1 MLLPGLP
8 CGSVV
13 KNPPA
18 NAGDTGSIPGP
29 GRFHMPW
36 SNKQSLCATTTEPVL
51 QSPSTRE
58 ATMMR
63 NFRTARKSSLHS
75 LQLEKSLRS
84 SEDPAQPKRNRYL
97 KDKLL
102 LPYSWLQWFSPRG
115 DFWSSST
122 PHPHLATSGGILACY
137 SLASLLLAFDG

>member
-36 SNKQSLCATTTEPVL
+36 SDKQSPCATTTEPVL
-51 QSPSTRE
+51 QSPAVRE
-58 ATMMR
+58 ATTMR

-102 LPYSWLQWFSPRG
+102 LPYSWLQWFSPRS

-122 PHPHLATSGGILACY
+122 SPPPFGHVWRHTC
-137 SLASLLLAFDG
+137 LLQLGKFVSCI